1 MSETSQQ
8 IVSIL
13 VVEDDPGDFG
23 LIQAYLRLAKPGITG
38 NKELVTWAKTLADG
52 ITMARNSK
60 PAVVLLDLSLPDSKG
75 LATVQAM
82 RATLPDTPIVVLTG
96 YDDNALATS
105 ALQAGAQDYLIKGRF
120 DHDALGRTVRYALVR
135 HALELQRKESE
146 KMLLDSRNH
155 LKERVGEM
163 ASQLKEF
170 KDGVSTPNGLSGSNA
185 PSVTD
190 KGGFGQDNERE
201 STINISMRNQPELS
215 QRQYQILKLLQAGKV
230 NKEVAQELDI
240 GLGTVKQHLV
250 AIFKKLN
257 VSNRAM
263 AASYGMKIFHE
274 QEAHGATLPMADL
287 LECRP
292 CVVLSIALP
301 QNASHQAVKFM
312 YGSLA
317 ALASANDAVF
327 LARSNNAGDV
337 IFGIQRVT
345 EYDLAIALQT
355 VRAVYDDLL
364 AMDAQIAKTELA
376 ETGLAETGIAE
387 KSSLAKELRGCLTA
401 GIAFASMKRFGGWT
415 GEAIASSAIAS
426 ARELLN
432 SVPPGQFEFDQTAL
446 DLIELFGIGGTQ
458 QVSPKMLLQE
468 LKNLHWTGSRRAY
481 HMVGRDAELAQLYTA
496 LTEAAKGNGG
506 LILVEGEMGMG
517 KTRLCDAIAKLCL
530 KHDGR
535 VAFCR
540 SLPSVLGKC
549 LYDTVSGAECS
560 AEQVA
565 VSLRAKPAR
574 FPELI
579 VVDDFHLLP
588 KEQQA
593 LLSEAGADAIKNG
606 KLVIFSGRRGLRENA
621 GHPTGI
627 ISLRRLSA
635 QAIQVLVR
643 NALGKGAIKGR
654 AGKVQRITSA
664 ASGVPLFAVELARHH
679 AAEQMALPL
688 RVAISARLDSL
699 HLDYNLLRE
708 VAKNAVGA
716 NLEEVA
722 AALGENVE
730 ILRQQ
735 MERAIAAG
743 VLSCNEEGWLSF
755 NHPMLRRVIGNLDM
769 E

>member
-1 MSETSQQ
+1 MSETLQQ

-23 LIQAYLRLAKPGITG
+23 LIQAYARLAKLGITD

-52 ITMARNSK
+52 IAIARNSN
-60 PAVVLLDLSLPDSKG
+60 PAVVLLDLSLPDSDG
-75 LATVQAM
+75 IATVQAM
-82 RATLPDTPIVVLTG
+82 RATLPGTPIVVLTG
-96 YDDNALATS
+96 CDDDALAVA
-105 ALQAGAQDYLIKGRF
+105 ALQAGAQDYLVKGQF
-120 DHDALGRTVRYALVR
+120 DHDALARTMRYALVR
-135 HALELQRKESE
+135 HALELQHKESE
-146 KMLLDSRNH
+146 KILLDSRNH
-155 LKERVGEM
+155 LEEQVGKM
-163 ASQLKEF
+163 TSQLKEL
-170 KDGVSTPNGLSGSNA
+170 KNGVSTANGLSGLKASLA
-185 PSVTD
+185 TD
-190 KGGFGQDNERE
+190 KEGSVQDSKRGAAMN
-201 STINISMRNQPELS
+201 INMRNQPELS
-215 QRQYQILKLLQAGKV
+215 QRQHQILKLLQAGKV
-230 NKEVAQELDI
+230 NKEVAQELGI

-263 AASYGMKIFHE
+263 AVSHGMEILHE
-274 QEAHGATLPMADL
+274 QENRGTTLPMADL

-301 QNASHQAVKFM
+301 QDANHTAVKLM

-317 ALASANDAVF
+317 AMASANDAVF
-327 LARSNNAGDV
+327 LARNGNAGDI

-355 VRAVYDDLL
+355 ARAVHDDLL
-364 AMDAQIAKTELA
+364 AMDAQIAETGAA
-376 ETGLAETGIAE
+376 ETGVAE
-387 KSSLAKELRGCLTA
+387 KLRGCMTA
-401 GIAFASMKRFGGWT
+401 GVAFASMKRFGGWT
-415 GEAIASSAIAS
+415 GEAIASAAIAS

-432 SVPPGQFEFDQTAL
+432 DVPPGRFVFDSTAL
-446 DLIELFGIGGTQ
+446 DLIELFGIGGAQ
-458 QVSPKMLLQE
+458 ELSPTMLFQE
-468 LKNLHWTGSRRAY
+468 LKNLHWTGSRRVY
-481 HMVGRDAELAQLYTA
+481 HMVGRVAELTRLYAA
-496 LTEAAKGNGG
+496 LTGAAKGTGK

-517 KTRLCDAIAKLCL
+517 KSRLCDAIAKLCL
-530 KHDGR
+530 KHEGR

-565 VSLRAKPAR
+565 VSLRTKPAHL
-574 FPELI
+574 PELV
-579 VVDDFHLLP
+579 VVDDFHLLA
-588 KEQQA
+588 KEQQV
-593 LLSEAGADAIKNG
+593 LLSAAGADAVKKG
-606 KLVIFSGRRGLRENA
+606 KLVIFAGRRGMRENT
-621 GHPTGI
+621 GHSAET

-664 ASGVPLFAVELARHH
+664 AAGVPLFAVELARHH
-679 AAEQMALPL
+679 EAEQLALPL
-688 RVAISARLDSL
+688 RVAINARLDSL
-699 HLDYNLLRE
+699 RLDRNLLRE

-716 NLEEVA
+716 NLDEVA

-730 ILRQQ
+730 TLRQQ

-743 VLSCNEEGWLSF
+743 VLSCNADGWLSF
-755 NHPMLRRVIGNLDM
+755 THPLLRQAIDNVVM

>member
-8 IVSIL
+8 SEPIL

-23 LIQAYLRLAKPGITG
+23 LIKAYARLAKLGNTG
-38 NKELVTWAKTLADG
+38 DKELVTWAKTLADG
-52 ITMARNSK
+52 ITIARNSK
-60 PAVVLLDLSLPDSKG
+60 PAVVLLDLSLPDSDG
-75 LATVQAM
+75 LATVQTM

-96 YDDNALATS
+96 RDDNALAAA
-105 ALQAGAQDYLIKGRF
+105 ALQAGAQDYLVKGQF

-135 HALELQRKESE
+135 HALELKRKENE

-155 LKERVGEM
+155 LKEQVGKM
-163 ASQLKEF
+163 IFQLKEL
-170 KDGVSTPNGLSGSNA
+170 KDGESTANNRLFRLNA
-185 PSVTD
+185 PSATGK
-190 KGGFGQDNERE
+190 KGSRQDGKKETATNA
-201 STINISMRNQPELS
+201 SMRSQQELS
-215 QRQYQILKLLQAGKV
+215 QRQHQILKLLQAGKV
-230 NKEVAQELDI
+230 NKEVANELGI

-263 AASYGMKIFHE
+263 AASHGMEIFHE
-274 QEAHGATLPMADL
+274 QETRNTPLPMAGL

-301 QNASHQAVKFM
+301 QEASHPATRLM

-327 LARSNNAGDV
+327 LARNGNAGDI

-345 EYDLAIALQT
+345 EYDLAIALKT
-355 VRAVYDDLL
+355 ARAVYDDLL
-364 AMDAQIAKTELA
+364 AMDAQMA
-376 ETGLAETGIAE
+376 ETGKAETGIAG
-387 KSSLAKELRGCLTA
+387 ELRGCMTA
-401 GIAFASMKRFGGWT
+401 GVAFASMKRFGGWT
-415 GEAIASSAIAS
+415 GEAIASAAIAS

-432 SVPPGQFEFDQTAL
+432 DVSPGRFVFDSTAL
-446 DLIELFGIGGTQ
+446 DLIQLFGIGGEQ
-458 QVSPKMLLQE
+458 ELLPTMPFRE
-468 LKNLHWTGSRRAY
+468 LKNLHWTGFRKVY
-481 HMVGRDAELAQLYTA
+481 HLVGRDAELAQLYAAMTG
-496 LTEAAKGNGG
+496 AAKGKGK

-517 KTRLCDAIAKLCL
+517 KSRLCDAIAKLCL
-530 KHDGR
+530 KHEGR

-540 SLPSVLGKC
+540 SLPPVLGKC

-565 VSLRAKPAR
+565 TSLLAKPVR

-579 VVDDFHLLP
+579 VVDDFHLLA

-593 LLSEAGADAIKNG
+593 LLSAAGADAIKKG
-606 KLVIFSGRRGLRENA
+606 KLVIFSGRRAMRENA
-621 GHPTGI
+621 GLPHDANTTET

-664 ASGVPLFAVELARHH
+664 AAGVPLFAVELARHH
-679 AAEQMALPL
+679 EAEHLALSL

-699 HLDYNLLRE
+699 HLDRNLLRE
-708 VAKNAVGA
+708 VAKSAAGA

-730 ILRQQ
+730 ALRQQ
-735 MERAIAAG
+735 IERAVAAG
-743 VLSCNEEGWLSF
+743 VLTYSEDGWLSF
-755 NHPMLRRVIGNLDM
+755 NHPLLRRAIDNLVM